1 MRNVDAVVIGGGMAG
16 LVAAWQLTQAGL
28 KPVLVESRGYTGGLV
43 AGSQLAGI
51 AYDIG
56 AEGWATRR
64 PDTSQLATELGLV
77 VEPPVRQPSWV
88 WFDDGA
94 FAMPSD
100 AVLGIPSDVTSADVV
115 TAIGGKAADLAAELD
130 SRPVPDEVPESLGE
144 LVRTRL
150 GEEVLTRLVGPI
162 AGGIHAAAPD
172 LLSADVVA
180 PGLRAGLVRTGSLQ
194 QAVAAQVRIR
204 GDSPVV
210 ASVAGGMFRMPQ
222 TLHEQIE
229 AAGGRILTRT
239 GAKSISVSPTGLEPG
254 ASPTTAGAANV
265 PTPDGHD
272 AQGGRWL
279 VTTAATSRNPNPSL
293 PPIPDGEP
301 VTYCTDRVI
310 VACSAAPALDLLSDV
325 IDVTGPALTAGAPI
339 AHVNLALQAPEL
351 DGAPRGGGMLV
362 APGSTIVKAK
372 ALTHLS
378 RKWPSLGASCPSHV
392 HLVRVSYGRKGE
404 KAVPLSVEQ
413 ALTDASVLFG
423 VKLTSDQLLDSAIIH
438 WDGALAPTT
447 PRTRAW
453 VQELHA
459 RLEKMPGLALTG
471 AWASGSGIGAL
482 VPHARTAARKL
493 A

>member
-1 MRNVDAVVIGGGMAG
+1 MAG
-16 LVAAWQLTQAGL
+16 LVAAWQLTQTGL

-239 GAKSISVSPTGLEPG
+239 GAKSISASPTGLEPG

-310 VACSAAPALDLLSDV
+310 VACSAAPALDLLSGV

-362 APGSTIVKAK
+362 APGSTTVKAK

-378 RKWPSLGASCPSHV
+378 RKWPSLGASCPSH
-392 HLVRVSYGRKGE
+392 
-404 KAVPLSVEQ
+404 VPLSVEQ

-459 RLEKMPGLALTG
+459 RLEKTPGLALTG

>member
-1 MRNVDAVVIGGGMAG
+1 MAG
-16 LVAAWQLTQAGL
+16 LVAAWQLTRAGL

-115 TAIGGKAADLAAELD
+115 TAIGGTAADLAAELD
-130 SRPVPDEVPESLGE
+130 SRPVPDEVPESLGK

-180 PGLRAGLVRTGSLQ
+180 PGLRAALVRTGSLQ
-194 QAVAAQVRIR
+194 QAVAAQVRAR

-229 AAGGRILTRT
+229 AAGGQILTRT
-239 GAKSISVSPTGLEPG
+239 GAKSISASPTGLEPG
-254 ASPTTAGAANV
+254 ASPATSGAANV
-265 PTPDGHD
+265 PMSDGHG
-272 AQGGRWL
+272 ARGGRWL

-310 VACSAAPALDLLSDV
+310 VACNAAPALDLLSGV

-362 APGSTIVKAK
+362 APGSTAVRAK

-413 ALTDASVLFG
+413 ALADASVLFG
-423 VKLTSDQLLDSAIIH
+423 VELTSDQLLDSAIIH

-459 RLEKMPGLALTG
+459 RLAEVPGLALTG

>member
-100 AVLGIPSDVTSADVV
+100 AVLGIPSDVTSTDVV
-115 TAIGGKAADLAAELD
+115 TAIGGTAADLAAGLD

-162 AGGIHAAAPD
+162 AGGIHAAVPD

-180 PGLRAGLVRTGSLQ
+180 PGLRAALVRTGSLQ
-194 QAVAAQVRIR
+194 QAVAAQVRAR

-229 AAGGRILTRT
+229 AAGGQILTRI
-239 GAKSISVSPTGLEPG
+239 GAKSISASPTGLEPG
-254 ASPTTAGAANV
+254 AFPATAGAASDPV
-265 PTPDGHD
+265 PDGHD
-272 AQGGRWL
+272 ARGGRWL

-310 VACSAAPALDLLSDV
+310 VACNAAPALDLLSGV

-362 APGSTIVKAK
+362 APGSTTVKAK

-423 VKLTSDQLLDSAIIH
+423 VELTSDQLLDSAIIH

-459 RLEKMPGLALTG
+459 RLAEVPGLALTG

>member
-1 MRNVDAVVIGGGMAG
+1 M
-16 LVAAWQLTQAGL
+16 
-28 KPVLVESRGYTGGLV
+28 
-43 AGSQLAGI
+43 
-51 AYDIG
+51 
-56 AEGWATRR
+56 
-64 PDTSQLATELGLV
+64 
-77 VEPPVRQPSWV
+77 
-88 WFDDGA
+88 
-94 FAMPSD
+94 
-100 AVLGIPSDVTSADVV
+100 
-115 TAIGGKAADLAAELD
+115 
-130 SRPVPDEVPESLGE
+130 
-144 LVRTRL
+144 
-150 GEEVLTRLVGPI
+150 
-162 AGGIHAAAPD
+162 
-172 LLSADVVA
+172 
-180 PGLRAGLVRTGSLQ
+180 RTGSLQ

-239 GAKSISVSPTGLEPG
+239 GAKSISASPTGLEPG

-310 VACSAAPALDLLSDV
+310 VACSAAPALDLLSGV

-362 APGSTIVKAK
+362 APGSTTVKAK

-459 RLEKMPGLALTG
+459 RLEKVPGLALTG